1 MPLDASQKAF
11 IQASSRS
18 NIRLLAPAGCGKT
31 LCLLHRCK
39 HLARRLKARPNRF
52 LILTFTR
59 AAKWELETRI
69 AEDAQFA
76 SLADLAEI
84 TTLNAWG
91 WRRSLNAYANL
102 KPPPLESHEYHSAM
116 KNRLSHAWER
126 KGRENIR
133 RAMRKW
139 GAPGRRIMQ
148 TVDGFMS
155 LGFDH
160 TRHANPQAFSD
171 HMDSL
176 YDQKVAPRLIAL
188 IDDLNEI
195 GILDIDIKRL
205 TKRISKANKR
215 KIYRGFFEFWVEV
228 CASLIENRIF
238 TFDVQKYGAYLIE
251 RDALDS
257 GNLTVGDDRYLHVF
271 VDEFQD
277 INPLDIALI
286 ETIVKRN
293 RATLTISGDDD
304 QAIFEWRGAA
314 PEYILSPEKRLGI
327 PFETHT
333 LGVNYRSPAN
343 IVERSQNLIANN
355 SRRVEKDVAARI
367 KRNARLHA
375 CKTVSIE
382 RTLNDVYE
390 RVISPALA
398 ESAPGSTIGIIG
410 RTQSQLIPYQIYFA
424 SKGVP
429 FYADV
434 DLQVLSSGTLKKVL
448 EVLTIKRRSRE
459 RLTSFEAVAYMLSL
473 ANLVFRYPLNQDEQ
487 KLEKRLSGANPD
499 SLASALDA
507 LYGYRGSLRGANKDG
522 KTSAK
527 IGKAIS
533 AFIAA
538 NTVSDALIALDD
550 GFDGLSKDSS
560 KGEDDIF
567 FKAPPIV
574 QLAEYARSYGDDYG
588 AFVNDLER
596 ARHELSHAPPV
607 NGEDANGSEDAM
619 RRPVHLMTAW
629 RAKGKEFDTTVL
641 LDVIDGVWPDSRA
654 QTPEER
660 EAERRLFYV
669 AFTRARKWVV
679 ILTGDRSGKY
689 PDSPYIAELGDIKRG
704 WPRRR

>member
-11 IQASSRS
+11 IQASPRS

-39 HLARRLKARPNRF
+39 RLERGRKARRNRF
-52 LILTFTR
+52 LILTFTK

-76 SLADLAEI
+76 SLADSAEI

-91 WRRSLNAYANL
+91 WQRSLNAYGNH
-102 KPPPLESHEYHSAM
+102 KPQLLESDAYHSAM

-160 TRHANPQAFSD
+160 ERHANPQAFSD
-171 HMDSL
+171 HVDDL
-176 YDQKVAPRLIAL
+176 YNQKVAPRLIAL

-195 GILDIDIKRL
+195 GILDIDRKRL
-205 TKRISKANKR
+205 TKRISKANKQ
-215 KIYRGFFEFWVEV
+215 KIYRGFFEFWMEV

-238 TFDVQKYGAYLIE
+238 TFDVQKYGAYLLE

-257 GNLTVGDDRYLHVF
+257 GELTIGEDRYLHVF

-327 PFETHT
+327 QFETHT

-355 SRRVEKDVAARI
+355 SRRVEKDVSARA
-367 KRNARLHA
+367 KRNARIEVR
-375 CKTVSIE
+375 KTGAWRE
-382 RTLNDVYE
+382 KALDYVYE
-390 RVISPALA
+390 KVISPARDA
-398 ESAPGSTIGIIG
+398 GATIGIIS

-424 SKGVP
+424 SKEVP
-429 FYADV
+429 FCADV
-434 DLQVLSSGTLKKVL
+434 DLQVLSSDTLRKML
-448 EVLTIKRRSRE
+448 EVLTIKQSSGE
-459 RLTSFEAVAYMLSL
+459 RLTSFKAVDEMMSL
-473 ANLVFRYPLNQDEQ
+473 VNLAHRNPLDNRDGRE
-487 KLEKRLSGANPD
+487 LEKRLSGANPD

-507 LYGYRGSLRGANKDG
+507 LYAYRGGFRGANKDG

-533 AFIAA
+533 TFIAA

-596 ARHELSHAPPV
+596 ARHELSHAPPA

-629 RAKGKEFDTTVL
+629 RAKGKEFDTTIL

-654 QTPEER
+654 HTPEER

-689 PDSPYIAELGDIKRG
+689 PDSPYIAELGDIRRG